1 MPRLMHNTTS
11 LPRNLRV
18 ELDIKDHYG
27 EKKKRFQRNGPASR
41 KDRRREERNSKKTNS
56 RQGPGG
62 FHGGQRQG
70 YQERG
75 GRDNDDNL
83 DGMDSDMGGSDDEGD
98 VMAKLKAAKQ
108 KKAAPKPSG
117 EEDVMAQLKAAKQK
131 KAATPKAGAEEDVMA
146 QLKAAKQK
154 QKETQSKAGDSKSK
168 KGKKRDHDG
177 DEDMN
182 DVPSAPKVSRAVQEK
197 LDQDDAEI
205 AALEKRLGLKKGKK
219 LPKSFAD
226 DGLDDLLGD
235 LDDGSA
241 DEGRKR
247 KREAD
252 DWLRSKRRKAQGL
265 KSDSESGEDD
275 SDMGSDMGL
284 DDLDELE
291 DGDLDDLDD
300 MDDEDEDDEEEEGD
314 EDDDAFGEFDEDDED
329 EDEGVDEEEDKPAP
343 KKRENPYVAPVAPE
357 PTENKPQKYIPPSL
371 RAASNSESETLIRL
385 RRQAQG
391 HLNKLSEANMVS
403 ILSEYEKL
411 YRDYPRGEVT
421 STLINLLFGLICE
434 RSALQDTFVI
444 LHAGFIAA
452 VYKVVGIDFGAQLV
466 QKIVEMFD
474 AGGDEKGKFE
484 GKEAINLISL
494 LSQLYNFHV
503 IGSTLI
509 FDYIRLFLQEITEE
523 NTELLL
529 KIIRNSG
536 PQLRQDDPSSLK
548 DIVLLIQPAVAKA
561 GEAAL
566 TVRTKFMIDTITDLK
581 NNRMKSG
588 VGVGSTTVTSE
599 HITKMRK
606 ILGGLNNS
614 RVIRA
619 TEPISIS
626 RDDIHNASKKGKWW
640 LVGASWKED
649 PLESA
654 RNELSATNQHGL
666 PAEADDSDSEGEPDY
681 ASLAKAHRMNTDVRR
696 SIFVAIM
703 SAPDYQ
709 DAHVRLLK
717 LRLKRAQEYEIPR
730 VLTHCAMEEEAYNPY
745 YMLIARRLCG
755 EMGRRIKI
763 SFMYTLWNIF
773 KRMGETGADEDED
786 DDFHA
791 DDEQSNM
798 PMKSVVNLAKFYGT
812 LIADGTLNLG
822 ILKTLNFAYLQSKTS
837 TFVELLLITT
847 IQQSQKSKRSK
858 KDKKKKKAGEDE
870 EARDEQALME
880 IFMRT
885 RDTPQVVKGLM
896 YFIRKVVSKSDIVS
910 EKEQKVVR
918 WGCKVAV
925 DALKVV
931 AKESD

>member
-11 LPRNLRV
+11 LPRNLRG
-18 ELDIKDHYG
+18 ELGIKDHYG
-27 EKKKRFQRNGPASR
+27 EKKRNQRNGPASR
-41 KDRRREERNSKKTNS
+41 KDRRQAERNEKKTKP
-56 RQGPGG
+56 RQGGNYGGKRQFNQRRGDDDDDDDEGG
-62 FHGGQRQG
+62 F
-70 YQERG
+70 E
-75 GRDNDDNL
+75 
-83 DGMDSDMGGSDDEGD
+83 GMDSDGGSDDEGD

-108 KKAAPKPSG
+108 KKEAKPK
-117 EEDVMAQLKAAKQK
+117 QN
-131 KAATPKAGAEEDVMA
+131 AEEDVMA

-154 QKETQSKAGDSKSK
+154 QKEAKSKPNAEEDVMAKLKAAKQKQKETQSKSSDTKSK
-168 KGKKRDHDG
+168 KTKKADSES
-177 DEDMN
+177 DEDMD
-182 DVPSAPKVSRAVQEK
+182 DVAPAPKVSRAVQEK

-219 LPKSFAD
+219 LPKAFAD

-252 DWLRSKRRKAQGL
+252 DWLRNKRRKAQGL
-265 KSDSESGEDD
+265 QADSESEDED

-284 DDLDELE
+284 GDMDEDDLDE
-291 DGDLDDLDD
+291 
-300 MDDEDEDDEEEEGD
+300 MDDDDEEEDD
-314 EDDDAFGEFDEDDED
+314 EDAFGEFDEDED
-329 EDEGVDEEEDKPAP
+329 EDEGDEAGEEDEPAP

-371 RAASNSESETLIRL
+371 RAAANSESETLIRL

-391 HLNKLSEANMVS
+391 QLNKLSEANMVS
-403 ILSEYEKL
+403 ILSEFEKL

-561 GEAAL
+561 GQAAL

-654 RNELSATNQHGL
+654 RNELSSANQEHGL
-666 PAEADDSDSEGEPDY
+666 PQDDDDSEGEPDFG
-681 ASLAKAHRMNTDVRR
+681 SLAKAHRMNTDVRR

-717 LRLKRAQEYEIPR
+717 LRLKRTQEYEIPR

-745 YMLIARRLCG
+745 YTLIARRLCG
-755 EMGRRIKI
+755 EMGRRIKV

-773 KRMGETGADEDED
+773 KRMGETGADEDDD
-786 DDFHA
+786 DDFHE
-791 DDEQSNM
+791 DDEHSNL
-798 PMKSVVNLAKFYGT
+798 PMKSIVNLAKFYGT

-822 ILKTLNFAYLQSKTS
+822 VLKTLNFAYLQPKTS
-837 TFVELLLITT
+837 TFAELLLITA
-847 IQQSQKSKRSK
+847 IQQSQKSKRGKTK
-858 KDKKKKKAGEDE
+858 KEKKAGAED

-880 IFMRT
+880 IFLRT
-885 RDTPQVVKGLM
+885 RDTPQVIKGLM
-896 YFIRKVVSKSDIVS
+896 YFLRKVVSKSDIVS

-925 DALKVV
+925 DALKVA